1 MKVYNI
7 FFINIFIRSLL
18 YVMGVAIT
26 LVFILNLLSELDFF
40 QNIDVKYYFTILLAL
55 LKSPSCKRRPI
66 LPIYL

>member
-40 QNIDVKYYFTILLAL
+40 QSIDVKYYFTILPLSFD
-55 LKSPSCKRRPI
+55 K
-66 LPIYL
+66 